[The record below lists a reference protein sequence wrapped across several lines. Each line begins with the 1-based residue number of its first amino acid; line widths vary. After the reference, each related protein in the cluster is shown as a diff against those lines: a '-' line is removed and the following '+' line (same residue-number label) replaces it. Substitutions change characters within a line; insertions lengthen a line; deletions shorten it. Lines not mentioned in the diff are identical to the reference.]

1 MSSKGIPERVR
12 VEVGFEGGQ
21 AMSILITGAEADEL
35 ERRLAD
41 GTESTVSVEADDGR
55 YTLALRR
62 VVFVKRFTR
71 ESRVGFS

>member
-1 MSSKGIPERVR
+1 MPERVR

-21 AMSILITGAEADEL
+21 AMSILITVAEADEL

>member
-1 MSSKGIPERVR
+1 MARGDSDRVR

-21 AMSILITGAEADEL
+21 AMSILITGDEADEL

-41 GTESTVSVEADDGR
+41 GAENTVAVEAEDGR
-55 YTLALRR
+55 YTLALKR
-62 VVFVKRFTR
+62 VVYVKRFSR